1 MRLARAARPRAHV
14 HRGSVEAVALWFDP
28 ALLGEAE
35 ARRRVLAA
43 WTPGVGVFS
52 LAGGFLLRLPAP
64 RRVDCDSAPGLP
76 FTLEEG
82 VLCSMPLSASERE
95 RLAPSVGSAVLVR
108 EGKAQVHPLGP
119 PQRVDVSAWLDVS
132 GWAVVAVE
140 GLGAPPPPMPELTPV
155 EAPRRASFG
164 LGAAAPEAEVMRAR
178 MEGRPVPAGL
188 EEPREPGLFERLRAW
203 WRGEPRRPGQATV
216 EAEGAPARASLLQR
230 LRDWWSGTGG
240 QESASGGGA
249 MSALVRSSWFG
260 RLVSSFLDAL
270 AGPSRGSGA
279 GTSGSATSGGT
290 ASGKGAA
297 SGARRPP
304 SGPGLFSQL
313 TEWLLASTPLGELLG
328 RRKAEYV
335 RKLFELLDGGNLDEA
350 LRYAVPL
357 ARQGDLSEQARV
369 SLGLPGPRETLS
381 ITSSQA
387 GGASTLFGSSTS
399 VYEALRE
406 RYRAA
411 FKKLER
417 EGRIEEA
424 AFVLAELL
432 QESEEAV
439 SFLER
444 HERFKLA
451 AEVAEGRNLA
461 PGLVVRQW
469 VLAGD
474 VARAVDIARRTGA
487 FADAVLR
494 LERTH
499 PAEARALRLRWGE
512 LLAEAGDSSRA
523 VEVVWPLEDARP
535 LTRPWLER
543 GVEAGGV
550 SGARMLARMLEAFP
564 ESFEWVRAR
573 ALVLLDGEDA
583 EGAPARQAFA
593 EALAR
598 AVEGAKEAAEP
609 GRVLLRPAVR
619 AVLRDRAAGQVT
631 LKSREL
637 DTLVRAS
644 GDAAL
649 RADLPSLPPQPESA
663 GFASGGTPRVEVF
676 GAGEGGPWPLHDVV
690 PLSGGRLLVAL
701 GEAGAR
707 LVTRDGRCVAHFDVP
722 AFSLVLSRHEDRALV
737 LAPRGQLQRV
747 SRLDLVHR
755 RAEHWCDTRVDAFAP
770 EYDGSLWFLAVGD
783 TVMAV
788 DALAPEPRALWR
800 VSQLGGHVF
809 AVAAG
814 PSELSLVML
823 KGDLELERWT
833 YALPD
838 PRLRSRHPLPGGP
851 VEQVRHVSLRRDGE
865 LAVLAPEGVR
875 WFGPARQELLPPLP
889 ETELAGLVLGGAWF
903 AVLRRPPD
911 GGAWVRLHE
920 RGLGTLLAQFHF
932 EGEHP
937 VSVRFL
943 DGELVLFDVVGR
955 LARVDLARG
964 EVRRVVPR

>member
-1 MRLARAARPRAHV
+1 MRLASAPRPRAHV

-64 RRVDCDSAPGLP
+64 RRMDCGSAPGLP
-76 FTLEEG
+76 FTLVEG
-82 VLCSMPLSASERE
+82 VLCSVPLSASERE
-95 RLAPSVGSAVLVR
+95 RLAPTVGSAVLVR
-108 EGKAQVHPLGP
+108 AGKAQVHPLGP
-119 PQRVDVSAWLDVS
+119 PQWVDVSAWLDVS
-132 GWAVVAVE
+132 GWKVVAVE
-140 GLGAPPPPMPELTPV
+140 GLGAPPPPVAELTPV
-155 EAPRRASFG
+155 EAPTRASFG
-164 LGAAAPEAEVMRAR
+164 LGAAAPEAEAMRAR
-178 MEGRPVPAGL
+178 MEGRPVPEGL
-188 EEPREPGLFERLRAW
+188 EVPREPGLWERLRAW
-203 WRGEPRRPGQATV
+203 WRGETRRPGQATV
-216 EAEGAPARASLLQR
+216 DAGGAPAP
-230 LRDWWSGTGG
+230 
-240 QESASGGGA
+240 
-249 MSALVRSSWFG
+249 SSWFG
-260 RLVSSFLDAL
+260 RLVSSFLEAL
-270 AGPSRGSGA
+270 AGLSRGSGP
-279 GTSGSATSGGT
+279 ATSG
-290 ASGKGAA
+290 GAA
-297 SGARRPP
+297 SGAQRPP

-313 TEWLLASTPLGELLG
+313 TEWLLSSTPLGELLG

-357 ARQGDLSEQARV
+357 AKEGGLSEQARV
-369 SLGLPGPRETLS
+369 SLGLPGPRESLS
-381 ITSSQA
+381 ITSSQGSA
-387 GGASTLFGSSTS
+387 GGSLFGSSTS

-444 HERFKLA
+444 HGRLELA
-451 AEVAEGRNLA
+451 AEVAEGRQLA

-474 VARAVDIARRTGA
+474 VARAVDLARRTGA

-512 LLAEAGDSSRA
+512 VLAEAGDYARA

-535 LTRPWLER
+535 LIRTWLER
-543 GVEAGGV
+543 GVESGGV
-550 SGARMLARMLEAFP
+550 GGARLLARMLAAFP
-564 ESFEWVRAR
+564 DSFEWVRAR
-573 ALVLLDGEDA
+573 ALVLLEGEDA
-583 EGAPARQAFA
+583 EGAPVRQALT

-598 AVEGAKEAAEP
+598 AVEGSEP
-609 GRVLLRPAVR
+609 GRVLLRAAVR
-619 AVLRDRAAGQVT
+619 ATLRDRAAGLV
-631 LKSREL
+631 SPNPRGIEEL
-637 DTLVRAS
+637 VALTK
-644 GDAAL
+644 DAVL
-649 RADLPSLPPQPESA
+649 RTDLPVLPPQPERA

-676 GAGEGGPWPLHDVV
+676 GAGEGGPWPLYDVV

-707 LVTRDGRCVAHFDVP
+707 LITRDGRCVAHFDVP
-722 AFSLVLSRHEDRALV
+722 AFSLVLSRHEDRALA
-737 LAPRGQLQRV
+737 LAPRGTLKRV
-747 SRLDLVHR
+747 SRLDLVRR
-755 RAEHWCDTRVDAFAP
+755 RAEPWCDLRADAFAP
-770 EYDGSLWFLAVGD
+770 EYDGSLWFLAVED

-800 VSQLGGHVF
+800 VSQVGGHVF

-814 PSELSLVML
+814 PSELSFVML

-838 PRLRSRHPLPGGP
+838 SRLRSRQPLPGGP
-851 VEQVRHVSLRRDGE
+851 VEQVRHVSLRMDGE

-875 WFGPARQELLPPLP
+875 WFGPARQELLPQLP
-889 ETELAGLVLGGAWF
+889 ETALAGLVLGGAWF
-903 AVLRRPPD
+903 AVLRRPPE
-911 GGAWVRLHE
+911 GGAWIRLHE
-920 RGLGTLLAQFHF
+920 RKSGTLLAQFMF

-937 VSVRFL
+937 VGVRFL
-943 DGELVLFDVVGR
+943 NGELLLFDAVGR
-955 LARVDLARG
+955 LARVDPGRG